1 MTAETRPSTQPAK
14 IDKKAIALGVVLVG
28 LLVGAGW
35 RMTHTQQ
42 GAAARPTPDAPAA
55 PEASGTCEHTIAR
68 ADCPFC
74 TPSLIESKGWCGG
87 HNVPE
92 AVCTRCNKAVI
103 PAFKAKGDWCGGH
116 DLPESQCLK
125 CNPELATKTPPPAP
139 HGTVEEVLD
148 IAAWCTE
155 HGLAEADCFLCNP
168 GLVAS
173 KGMCSE
179 HGVPEALCTRCHAAL
194 IPAFKAGNDW
204 CEEHAVPESQ
214 CVTCNPALSRAPEPE
229 LPPGPGVVNRLH
241 RAPAVRCT
249 THLRRI
255 QLQPGVEREVGIETV
270 QVQRAPFKDVLTCNA
285 ETTHA
290 ADRYAHLSSRVAG
303 VVREVRTDLGH
314 AVKQGDVLVVVDT
327 PELRDAKAEYGQAV
341 ELAALWERNHAREV
355 ELSEGGLATRRQLVE
370 ADTRRVETKAA
381 LARATQRLLGLGLD
395 PAELDRDDGLT
406 IRAPFDGTIV
416 KRDVVQGEVV
426 APGESLLALADT
438 RTVWAMIDVREDD
451 VARVHSGQALVLQ
464 VDALRGEAFS
474 GEITWVDSEV
484 DRRTRTVKARAFID
498 NAAGLLRANL
508 FGKARV
514 TLADR
519 SNAIVIP
526 RDAVQWEGCC
536 NIVFVRRGEGTYE
549 PRKVRLG
556 GTAERLVEVVEGLAE
571 GEPIATVG
579 SFVLKTEILKG
590 SIGAGCC
597 EGE

>member
-14 IDKKAIALGVVLVG
+14 IDKKAIALGVVLVA

-35 RMTHTQQ
+35 RMTHMQQ

-55 PEASGTCEHTIAR
+55 PEASGTCEHTIAH

-74 TPSLIESKGWCGG
+74 TPSLIESKGWCNG

-116 DLPESQCLK
+116 DLPESQCVK
-125 CNPELATKTPPPAP
+125 CNPELATRPPYTRPSAGTSEAPAA
-139 HGTVEEVLD
+139 D
-148 IAAWCTE
+148 WCKE
-155 HGLAEADCFLCNP
+155 HGLPESDCFLCSP
-168 GLVAS
+168 DLVE
-173 KGMCSE
+173 KRGMCAE
-179 HGVPEALCTRCHAAL
+179 HGLPNALCTTCKPAL

-270 QVQRAPFKDVLTCNA
+270 EVQRAPWKDVLTCNA
-285 ETTHA
+285 ETIHA
-290 ADRYAHLSSRVAG
+290 ANRYAHLSSRVAG
-303 VVREVRTDLGH
+303 IVREVRTDLGR
-314 AVKQGDVLVVVDT
+314 AVKQGDVLVLVDT
-327 PELRDAKAEYGQAV
+327 PELRDARAEYQQAV

-370 ADTRRVETKAA
+370 ADTRRVETRAA

-395 PAELDRDDGLT
+395 PTTLDGDDGLA

-426 APGESLLALADT
+426 TPGEALLALADT

-451 VARVHSGQALVLQ
+451 VARVHSGQPLVLQ
-464 VDALRGEAFS
+464 VDALRGEAFA
-474 GEITWVDSEV
+474 GELTWVDSEV
-484 DRRTRTVKARAFID
+484 DRRTRTVKARAVID

-519 SNAIVIP
+519 ADAIVIP
-526 RDAVQWEGCC
+526 REAVQWEGCC
-536 NIVFVRRGEGTYE
+536 NVVFVRRGEGTYE

-556 GTAERLVEVVEGLAE
+556 GTAERLVEVVEGLAG
-571 GEPIATVG
+571 GEPIATLG

>member
-1 MTAETRPSTQPAK
+1 MTAEPAPSRRTPIQ
-14 IDKKAIALGVVLVG
+14 KKTVALGGVLVVLLAGV
-28 LLVGAGW
+28 GW
-35 RMTHTQQ
+35 RVVHMQQ
-42 GAAARPTPDAPAA
+42 GGTAAGETPAPAPPA
-55 PEASGTCEHTIAR
+55 PSGTCEHTIAR

-92 AVCTRCNKAVI
+92 ALCTRCNKAVI

-125 CNPELATKTPPPAP
+125 CNPDLATKAAAPPTQTA
-139 HGTVEEVLD
+139 TD
-148 IAAWCTE
+148 WCKE
-155 HGLAEADCFLCNP
+155 HGLPESDCFLCSP
-168 GLVAS
+168 DLVE
-173 KGMCSE
+173 KRGMCSE
-179 HGVPEALCTRCHAAL
+179 HGLPNALCTTCKPAL

-214 CVTCNPALSRAPEPE
+214 CVTCNPALSRSAEPE

-241 RAPAVRCT
+241 RAPAVRCM

-270 QVQRAPFKDVLTCNA
+270 EVQRAPFKDVLACNA
-285 ETTHA
+285 ETIHA

-303 VVREVRTDLGH
+303 VVREVRTDLGRT
-314 AVKQGDVLVVVDT
+314 VKQGDVLVVVDT
-327 PELRDAKAEYGQAV
+327 PELRDAKAEYAQAV

-355 ELSEGGLATRRQLVE
+355 ELSGGGLATRRQLVE

-381 LARATQRLLGLGLD
+381 LARSTQRLLGLGLD
-395 PAELDRDDGLT
+395 PTELDRDDGLA

-464 VDALRGEAFS
+464 VDALRGEAFA
-474 GEITWVDSEV
+474 GEITWVDGEV
-484 DRRTRTVKARAFID
+484 DRRTRTVKARAVID

-508 FGKARV
+508 FGKAVV

-519 SNAIVIP
+519 SNALVVP

-536 NIVFVRRGEGTYE
+536 NLVFVRRGEGTYE

-556 GTAERLVEVVEGLAE
+556 GTAERLVEVVEGLHA
-571 GEPIATVG
+571 GEPIASIG